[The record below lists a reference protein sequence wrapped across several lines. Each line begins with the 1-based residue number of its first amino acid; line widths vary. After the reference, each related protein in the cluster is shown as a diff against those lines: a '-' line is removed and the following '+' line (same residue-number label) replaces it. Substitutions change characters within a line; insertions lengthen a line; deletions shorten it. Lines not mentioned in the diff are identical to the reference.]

1 MRLVRRLVLVTVVTA
16 LFGGPVVAA
25 ASGASAA
32 SATSGASAASGASG
46 VSGAGAGQGWVRCAD
61 LSPGTPEDVYLYPF
75 GNPSHPTMLMHQ
87 GYGSVS
93 EYMPLSAGQY
103 TLAMRPPGAPA
114 SSPPT
119 VSTSFM
125 VSAGQNYTVAS
136 LGSASSR
143 RLKVLNDQMAAAAGS
158 KALIRVIQASVK
170 QPQVTVSVGSAV
182 LARELGFGSASSYQ
196 SVKPGSPTV
205 TFSAEGGH
213 AAMAV
218 KLTAGSVHTLVVL
231 DGSSGL
237 RIDNLTD
244 AAGSTDRPKGGAAT
258 GFGGTA
264 PKPGP
269 GLLPWLGTLA
279 GGLLLAVAGGFS
291 LRRSRRRAAAA
302 AASSAGASSAGA
314 GLAGA
319 VSADAGSAASAASA
333 RD

>member
-1 MRLVRRLVLVTVVTA
+1 MRLGRRLVLVTAVTA
-16 LFGGPVVAA
+16 LLGGPVVAT
-25 ASGASAA
+25 ASAA
-32 SATSGASAASGASG
+32 SAASRASR
-46 VSGAGAGQGWVRCAD
+46 GAGQGWVRCAD
-61 LSPGTPEDVYLYPF
+61 LSPGAPEDVYLYPF
-75 GNPSHPTMLMHQ
+75 GNPSHPTVLMHQ

-103 TLAMRPPGAPA
+103 TVAMRPPGAPA

-125 VSAGQNYTVAS
+125 VSAGSNYTVAS
-136 LGSASSR
+136 IGSASSR
-143 RLKVLNDQMAAAAGS
+143 RLKVLNDEMAAAAGS
-158 KALIRVIQASVK
+158 KALVRVIQASVK
-170 QPQVTVSVGSAV
+170 QPQVTVSVGSNV

-196 SVKPGSPTV
+196 SVQPGSPTV
-205 TFSAEGGH
+205 TFSAQGGH

-218 KLTAGSVHTLVVL
+218 KLKAGSVHTLVVL

-269 GLLPWLGTLA
+269 GPG
-279 GGLLLAVAGGFS
+279 AVAGHAGG
-291 LRRSRRRAAAA
+291 RGAAGCGRGVRPAA
-302 AASSAGASSAGA
+302 VASSLGG
-314 GLAGA
+314 GFGF
-319 VSADAGSAASAASA
+319 GCGG
-333 RD
+333 

>member
-1 MRLVRRLVLVTVVTA
+1 MRLGRRLVLVTAVTA
-16 LFGGPVVAA
+16 LLGGPVAA
-25 ASGASAA
+25 TASAA
-32 SATSGASAASGASG
+32 SATSA
-46 VSGAGAGQGWVRCAD
+46 AGAGQGWVRCAD
-61 LSPGTPEDVYLYPF
+61 LSPGAPEDIYLYPF

-103 TLAMRPPGAPA
+103 TVAMRPPGASA

-125 VSAGQNYTVAS
+125 VSAGSNYTVAS

-143 RLKVLNDQMAAAAGS
+143 RLKVLNDEMAAAA
-158 KALIRVIQASVK
+158 
-170 QPQVTVSVGSAV
+170 
-182 LARELGFGSASSYQ
+182 GFGSASSYQ
-196 SVKPGSPTV
+196 SIQPGSPTV
-205 TFSAEGGH
+205 TFSAQGGH

-231 DGSSGL
+231 DGASGL
-237 RIDNLTD
+237 RIDSLTD

-269 GLLPWLGTLA
+269 GLVPWLGTLA
-279 GGLLLAVAGGFS
+279 GGVLLAVAGGFG
-291 LRRSRRRAAAA
+291 LRRSRRRSAAATA
-302 AASSAGASSAGA
+302 AATASSAEAE
-314 GLAGA
+314 L
-319 VSADAGSAASAASA
+319 ADAGSAASAGAA

>member
-1 MRLVRRLVLVTVVTA
+1 MGLGRRLVLVTAVTA
-16 LFGGPVVAA
+16 LLGGPVVA
-25 ASGASAA
+25 SASAA
-32 SATSGASAASGASG
+32 SAASAA
-46 VSGAGAGQGWVRCAD
+46 SGAGAGQGWVRCAD
-61 LSPGTPEDVYLYPF
+61 LSPGAPEDIYLYPF

-103 TLAMRPPGAPA
+103 TVAMRPPGAPA

-143 RLKVLNDQMAAAAGS
+143 RLKVLNDEMAAAAGS
-158 KALIRVIQASVK
+158 KALVRVIQASVK
-170 QPQVTVSVGSAV
+170 QPQVTVSVGSNV
-182 LARELGFGSASSYQ
+182 LASELGFGSASSYQ
-196 SVKPGSPTV
+196 PVQPGSPTV
-205 TFSAEGGH
+205 TFTAQGGH

-237 RIDNLTD
+237 RIDSLTD
-244 AAGSTDRPKGGAAT
+244 AAGSMNRPKGGAAT

-269 GLLPWLGTLA
+269 GLVPWLGTLA
-279 GGLLLAVAGGFS
+279 GGVLLAVAGGFG

-302 AASSAGASSAGA
+302 AVESGTAAPSSAGTVSAGT
-314 GLAGA
+314 
-319 VSADAGSAASAASA
+319 VSAATDPAEAATAGS
-333 RD
+333 

>member
-1 MRLVRRLVLVTVVTA
+1 MRLGRRLVLVTAVTA
-16 LFGGPVVAA
+16 LLGGPVVAT
-25 ASGASAA
+25 ASTASAA
-32 SATSGASAASGASG
+32 SA
-46 VSGAGAGQGWVRCAD
+46 AGAGQGWVRCAD
-61 LSPGTPEDVYLYPF
+61 LSPGAPEDVYLYPF
-75 GNPSHPTMLMHQ
+75 GNPSHPTVLMHQ

-103 TLAMRPPGAPA
+103 TVAMRPPGASA

-125 VSAGQNYTVAS
+125 VSAGSNYTVAS

-143 RLKVLNDQMAAAAGS
+143 RLKVLNDEMAAAAGS
-158 KALIRVIQASVK
+158 KARVRVIQASVK
-170 QPQVTVSVGSAV
+170 QPQVTVSVGSDV

-196 SVKPGSPTV
+196 SIQPGSPTV
-205 TFSAEGGH
+205 TFSAQGGH

-237 RIDNLTD
+237 RVDNLTD

-269 GLLPWLGTLA
+269 GLVPWLATLA
-279 GGLLLAVAGGFS
+279 GGVLLAVAGGFG
-291 LRRSRRRAAAA
+291 LRRTRRSRRTAA
-302 AASSAGASSAGA
+302 AASASAGGESAGA
-314 GLAGA
+314 GLADA
-319 VSADAGSAASAASA
+319 VSADAGSATSAGSA